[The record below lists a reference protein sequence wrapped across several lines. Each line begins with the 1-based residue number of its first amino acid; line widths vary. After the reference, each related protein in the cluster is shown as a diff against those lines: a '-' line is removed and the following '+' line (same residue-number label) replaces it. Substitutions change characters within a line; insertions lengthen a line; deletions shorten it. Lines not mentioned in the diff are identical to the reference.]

1 MSSPGWRGRSNRVEA
16 ANGTTPT
23 NGSGVNVGLG
33 YVDVL
38 YGLAAARC
46 FMSAFDGSPHLTAGA
61 WSHFAVAIVLISF
74 SWIGYHLNR
83 VREGPRSPKFQ
94 APFFELIQLG
104 ADTSLIAMYYI
115 VAAKIVSDPT
125 VHTETRLL
133 FWVMVVY
140 LLWDLLDLRT
150 YGSKTQ
156 GNVWSRIIVDA
167 VFVVVF
173 GIIWLV
179 FRGWAQVVI
188 VDAGLVIVLFAYRIV
203 QEFTDD

>member
-1 MSSPGWRGRSNRVEA
+1 
-16 ANGTTPT
+16 
-23 NGSGVNVGLG
+23 
-33 YVDVL
+33 
-38 YGLAAARC
+38 
-46 FMSAFDGSPHLTAGA
+46 
-61 WSHFAVAIVLISF
+61 VLISF

-140 LLWDLLDLRT
+140 LLWDLLDLPT

-156 GNVWSRIIVDA
+156 GNVWSRMIVDA

-173 GIIWLV
+173 GIIWLM
-179 FRGWAQVVI
+179 FRGWTFTVAHVVI
-188 VDAGLVIVLFAYRIV
+188 VDVVLVVALAAYRIA
-203 QEFTDD
+203 QAYKPA

>member
-1 MSSPGWRGRSNRVEA
+1 VVTLAEETLA
-16 ANGTTPT
+16 EKAK
-23 NGSGVNVGLG
+23 NVGLG

-83 VREGPRSPKFQ
+83 AREGLRSPTFKK
-94 APFFELIQLG
+94 PFYELIQLG

-140 LLWDLLDLRT
+140 LIWDVLDLGTNGRQT
-150 YGSKTQ
+150 TR
-156 GNVWSRIIVDA
+156 NVCSRIIVDA
-167 VFVVVF
+167 VFAALF

-179 FRGWAQVVI
+179 SRGWTFTVAHVVI
-188 VDAGLVIVLFAYRIV
+188 IDVVLVVALAFYRIV
-203 QEFTDD
+203 QAHTDTDADD